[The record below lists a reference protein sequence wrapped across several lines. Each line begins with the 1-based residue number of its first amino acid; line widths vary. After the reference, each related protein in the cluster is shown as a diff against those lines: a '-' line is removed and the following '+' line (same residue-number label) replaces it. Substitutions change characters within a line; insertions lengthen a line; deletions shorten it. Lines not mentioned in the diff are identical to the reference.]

1 MLLAI
6 LLSTVVTTGG
16 LPAADVPTY
25 DAPTYNAQ
33 GRRDPFV
40 NPSTVVDRDRPHGLP
55 GFKTSEVF
63 ARGVVKNRG
72 ERVALL
78 RATDGQTYVAHKGQ
92 RLYDGTIVE
101 IAADAVIVEQSGGA
115 RVRVELPR

>member
-6 LLSTVVTTGG
+6 LLSTVVTTGA
-16 LPAADVPTY
+16 LPDVVPTY
-25 DAPTYNAQ
+25 DAPSYNAQ

-40 NPSTVVDRDRPHGLP
+40 NPSTVVDLERPRGLP
-55 GFKTSEVF
+55 GFKTSEIF

-101 IAADAVIVEQSGGA
+101 IAADAVIVEQSTGA